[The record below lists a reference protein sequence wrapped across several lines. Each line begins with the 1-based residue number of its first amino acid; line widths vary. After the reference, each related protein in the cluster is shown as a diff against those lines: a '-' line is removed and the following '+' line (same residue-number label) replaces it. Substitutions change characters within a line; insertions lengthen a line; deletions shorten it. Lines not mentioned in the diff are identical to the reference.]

1 MRLVPVLTP
10 ILLLLAACSPLTTT
24 KSDST
29 TESEANDIGPQ
40 MEALQSINGDFDGD
54 GEMDCATLYHIPKQT
69 ISDDSTTLN
78 KEIEESYIVAFD
90 NESISPKR
98 SSRRLSHLT
107 LLGDVDLDG
116 KDEYGV
122 YTHSANNNDS
132 SWGDYSAY
140 SMQDSTWRSIASTT
154 LNVSLL
160 ESLGNEIDFNNL
172 IIADSIHQGRVIVQH
187 FTILDGQ
194 SCEIS
199 EERVELV

>member
-1 MRLVPVLTP
+1 MRLAPTLTP

-24 KSDST
+24 KVDSK
-29 TESEANDIGPQ
+29 TETEANDIGPQ
-40 MEALQSINGDFDGD
+40 VEALQSIDGDFDGD
-54 GEMDCATLYHIPKQT
+54 GKMDRATLYHIPKQT
-69 ISDDSTTLN
+69 IMGDSITLN

-90 NESISPKR
+90 NESISPQK

-122 YTHSANNNDS
+122 YTHSANNDS

-140 SMQDSTWRSIASTT
+140 SMQDSIWRSIASTT
-154 LNVSLL
+154 LNINLL
-160 ESLGNEIDFNNL
+160 ESLGNEVDFNNL
-172 IIADSIHQGRVIVQH
+172 IAPDSTHRGRVIVQH